1 MAFVLYCFLFIF
13 LSHPTLSHSISIS
26 PDPALS
32 PPYMSNRPLSSE
44 GWVPIWVYSGMGF
57 GMGHG
62 ELGCGELGH
71 GLTVEVSGFWWVG
84 SNGVWG
90 GFLHRFENWWWLVV
104 WLAGTSC
111 GGGLMVVGLRLG
123 SDGLRFGLVGF
134 GWFCWFWFDGCG
146 IEPLHLHFSGSRS
159 LSFLFV

>member
-57 GMGHG
+57 SMGHG
-62 ELGCGELGH
+62 DLGCGELGH
-71 GLTVEVSGFWWVG
+71 GLTVEVSGF
-84 SNGVWG
+84 
-90 GFLHRFENWWWLVV
+90 
-104 WLAGTSC
+104 
-111 GGGLMVVGLRLG
+111 
-123 SDGLRFGLVGF
+123 
-134 GWFCWFWFDGCG
+134 
-146 IEPLHLHFSGSRS
+146 
-159 LSFLFV
+159 